1 MRIAFGDDFV
11 SFENSYLLY
20 LKLKKILE
28 FIISFS
34 GLIRNMAVFSSRFCK
49 KSYFFIT

>member
-11 SFENSYLLY
+11 SFKNSYLLY

-28 FIISFS
+28 YIISFS
-34 GLIRNMAVFSSRFCK
+34 ETWLYFQVDFAKNLISL
-49 KSYFFIT
+49 